1 MDLNQYTV
9 VLKSGR
15 ELTLT
20 RHEESHH
27 SAIGLWKWALKQ
39 VTPTTMNFNE
49 MEVLASAIA
58 GIYNNP
64 VNVGD
69 SEELAMKD
77 VADYIEEKL
86 SEPDEKGADP
96 IEDPEYTKEVEE
108 EAAGAWYKLK
118 NWGKRK

>member
-15 ELTLT
+15 ELILT
-20 RHEESHH
+20 RYEESHH

-58 GIYNNP
+58 GIYNNS

-69 SEELAMKD
+69 SEELAMRD

-86 SEPDEKGADP
+86 SESDEKGADP